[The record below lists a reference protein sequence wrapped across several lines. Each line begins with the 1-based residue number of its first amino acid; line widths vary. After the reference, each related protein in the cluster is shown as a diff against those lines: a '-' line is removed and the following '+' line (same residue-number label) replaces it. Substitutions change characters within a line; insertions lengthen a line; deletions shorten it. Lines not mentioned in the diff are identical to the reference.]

1 MDLQGDV
8 VGDQG
13 QALDGLQP
21 DQLDLVVEH
30 VHLEYILRID
40 QPIFS
45 RRERAIEAIYSTQW
59 AQKFWHAT
67 DLFHPKS

>member
-1 MDLQGDV
+1 MDLQRDV

-30 VHLEYILRID
+30 VDLGQILRLD

-45 RRERAIEAIYSTQW
+45 RRERAIEAIYSMQ
-59 AQKFWHAT
+59 
-67 DLFHPKS
+67 

>member
-30 VHLEYILRID
+30 VHLEYILRLD
-40 QPIFS
+40 QPKFS
-45 RRERAIEAIYSTQW
+45 RREWAIEAIYSIQ
-59 AQKFWHAT
+59 
-67 DLFHPKS
+67 

>member
-1 MDLQGDV
+1 MDLQRDV

-30 VHLEYILRID
+30 VDLEYILRLD

-45 RRERAIEAIYSTQW
+45 RRERAIEAIYSTQ
-59 AQKFWHAT
+59 
-67 DLFHPKS
+67 

>member
-1 MDLQGDV
+1 MDLQRDV

-30 VHLEYILRID
+30 VHLEYILRLD

-45 RRERAIEAIYSTQW
+45 RRERAIEAIYSTQ
-59 AQKFWHAT
+59 
-67 DLFHPKS
+67 